1 MLQQA
6 MTTTKPKAKS
16 KPRGEANNVNRCLDA
31 IRAMVLS
38 GELLPGQKLTQ
49 GGLADQLEV
58 SRIPI
63 REALATLHAEGLL
76 DHKPHTGYTVARF
89 SSEDLEEIY
98 MMRRLLETELLRT
111 VDYSRLDLDALIA
124 THEELKATSPS
135 DAPDRFQEL
144 NMRFHFLLFEASP
157 LDLVR
162 DELARLWHM
171 SAFYRSLY
179 LFESNTQTQL
189 ERDHKKILSAA
200 KGRKTDRLI
209 EISDQHRTRT
219 ERMVVQRLRRRG
231 AWA

>member
-1 MLQQA
+1 MP
-6 MTTTKPKAKS
+6 TTKPKSKS
-16 KPRGEANNVNRCLDA
+16 KAGDGTNNVNRCLDA

-49 GGLADQLEV
+49 AGLAGELKV

-89 SSEDLEEIY
+89 SSEDLKEIY
-98 MMRRLLETELLRT
+98 LMRRLLETELLRT
-111 VDYSRLDLDALIA
+111 IDYSHLDLDALAA
-124 THEELKATSPS
+124 THEELQGTSP
-135 DAPDRFQEL
+135 DEAPDRFQEL
-144 NMRFHFLLFEASP
+144 NMRFHFILFEASP

-179 LFESNTQTQL
+179 LFEEDTQTQL
-189 ERDHKKILSAA
+189 GRDHKKILSAA

-209 EISDQHRTRT
+209 EVSDEHRTRT
-219 ERMVVQRLRRRG
+219 ERMVVQRLRRR
-231 AWA
+231 ARS